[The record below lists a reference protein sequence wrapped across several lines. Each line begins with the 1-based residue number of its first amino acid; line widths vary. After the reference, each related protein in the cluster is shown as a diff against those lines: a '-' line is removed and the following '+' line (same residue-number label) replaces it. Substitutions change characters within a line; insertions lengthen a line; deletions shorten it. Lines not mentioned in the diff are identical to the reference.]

1 MTAVLVIL
9 MALGLLAAA
18 GYPLWKGV
26 KEDALPVFAAE
37 LVVQDGVAY
46 TDADELA
53 LDRALGRV
61 GGEASAITVTDVGL
75 EEDLERRVTAF
86 RGQRRAVPAAAAVA
100 TTSQPATMAGGNCS
114 HCGHAFDAGD
124 RFCVRCGASLIQACP
139 HCGHAYDAGDQFC
152 SKCGQQLQSGT

>member
-1 MTAVLVIL
+1 

-26 KEDALPVFAAE
+26 KEDALPAFAAE

-61 GGEASAITVTDVGL
+61 GSEARATTVTDVDL
-75 EEDLERRVTAF
+75 EEDLERRVAAF
-86 RGQRRAVPAAAAVA
+86 RGQRRAVPAAAAEA
-100 TTSQPATMAGGNCS
+100 TASQPATTAGRNCP
-114 HCGHAFDAGD
+114 HCSHAFDAGD

-139 HCGHAYDAGDQFC
+139 HCGHTYDAGDQFC
-152 SKCGQQLQSGT
+152 SKCGQKLQSGT